1 MKILTTSSTV
11 PQLPITGK
19 MRTTTTAGPVPA
31 KKESRDSI
39 IGYQNTS
46 AEGNKTTR
54 SKENKEEISDI
65 VRPIIQAFHEQY
77 KQNLELQH
85 ENALAKEIRQ
95 VYCQLSVLR
104 RVCNRFGRGVKRLFY

>member
-46 AEGNKTTR
+46 AQ
-54 SKENKEEISDI
+54 SKQLGQTKM
-65 VRPIIQAFHEQY
+65 
-77 KQNLELQH
+77 KKNLAIL
-85 ENALAKEIRQ
+85 
-95 VYCQLSVLR
+95 
-104 RVCNRFGRGVKRLFY
+104 